1 MRVIIFDEI
10 SIEWEFD
17 MAELGM
23 LRPWLKVESNRK
35 EKSAEG
41 TVKCTLRREAE
52 TPSSRMKI
60 KRVAFVKKLAAYTPC
75 SLDPS

>member
-1 MRVIIFDEI
+1 MRVNIVDEI
-10 SIEWEFD
+10 SIVWEFD

-35 EKSAEG
+35 EKPAEG

-60 KRVAFVKKLAAYTPC
+60 KRVALEKLAAYTPC
-75 SLDPS
+75 SLNPS